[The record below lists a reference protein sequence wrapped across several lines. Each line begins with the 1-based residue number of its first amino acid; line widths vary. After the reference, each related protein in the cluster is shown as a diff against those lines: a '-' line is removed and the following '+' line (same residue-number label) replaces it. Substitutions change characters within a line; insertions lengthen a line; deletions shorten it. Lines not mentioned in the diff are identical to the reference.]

1 MKKIIEEFVVNT
13 DNATQGKPCDD
24 EKKFAEQ
31 KTPYVSILDLLKDM
45 SVVEPSNNG
54 GRIHRL
60 GFIEI
65 IEDENAEV
73 VDTEGMSPEEL
84 EDLRTWEIEKAADE
98 GRLIIHE
105 IDLTDEQAKRLGISF
120 CDPCHRIMVDCR
132 LQSLQVN
139 VTNANKGLGGLRPAS
154 RPNKKNKGYTR
165 FKNY

>member
-1 MKKIIEEFVVNT
+1 M
-13 DNATQGKPCDD
+13 DNKLIS
-24 EKKFAEQ
+24 AE
-31 KTPYVSILDLLKDM
+31 TPQVGAEAQLTEGM
-45 SVVEPSNNG
+45 SVVPSNNG

-120 CDPCHRIMVDCR
+120 CDPCHRSELPYSISIPC
-132 LQSLQVN
+132 S
-139 VTNANKGLGGLRPAS
+139 LRPAS
-154 RPNKKNKGYTR
+154 RPNKKNKG
-165 FKNY
+165 FPSFNNFFL